1 MIHHNSMSACANS
14 CLCKTDIQVMCAAL
28 CCCFNLQIELQFGPV
43 YDKYRYSCYYWEC
56 VVLIEAFLL
65 ALMLV
70 MLQTL
75 NSPALQVLVAMAIIF
90 IEAVLHVSVKNQSWR
105 ARLVAW
111 PGQLCDAMHHA

>member
-1 MIHHNSMSACANS
+1 MLRPLIVQLPSQQCV
-14 CLCKTDIQVMCAAL
+14 CLASIQAMCAAL
-28 CCCFNLQIELQFGPV
+28 CWCFNLQIELQFGPV

-56 VVLIEAFLL
+56 VVLMEAFLL

-90 IEAVLHVSVKNQSWR
+90 VEAVLHVSGGF
-105 ARLVAW
+105 RLSVDY
-111 PGQLCDAMHHA
+111 LCQGLTEWASA